1 MHYNNGEDTSRLE
14 VKQVI
19 DIKKLRESKEMTQNE
34 FARLIG
40 VDRSAVAKWETGKAR
55 PSVETAKR
63 IAAVLE
69 FEWTRFF
76 EEDTQA
82 GER

>member
-1 MHYNNGEDTSRLE
+1 M
-14 VKQVI
+14 I

-40 VDRSAVAKWETGKAR
+40 VDRSAVAKWETRKAR

-63 IAAVLE
+63 IAAVLG
-69 FEWTRFF
+69 FEWARFF

-82 GER
+82 GEVSGE